1 MKMRWDD
8 FETVLEVWRAGS
20 QERAAAALGLDQA
33 TISRRIARLEQAASV
48 KLFARRGGRLVPT
61 AAGEGFISRL
71 AQVDE
76 AVAAARIALATA
88 NAIAET
94 TVRIAATPLLIDH
107 VLAPALGALPRRY
120 PGLKVDLRTRFGRFP
135 VAADCDLLL
144 SESQP
149 DEEGLVLRR
158 AAVMPFRV
166 YAPAARPDCEEWI
179 GMLSRDEPQ
188 PQPQPHAR
196 WMAENVPR
204 TKVAV
209 RVCEWSTALVAVTK
223 GVGRSALPVFIG
235 RREPAVQAVSDVVFA
250 HEIWT
255 AQHPDAAH
263 APPTA
268 AARRWV
274 DEALSAAHL
283 SEV

>member
-1 MKMRWDD
+1 MKVRWDD
-8 FETVLEVWRAGS
+8 FETVLEVWRSGT

-33 TISRRIARLEQAASV
+33 TISRRIARLEQAANV

-61 AAGEGFISRL
+61 AAGEVFVSRL

-76 AVAAARIALATA
+76 AVAAARTALATA

-107 VLAPALGALPRRY
+107 VLAPAMGALPRRY
-120 PGLKVDLRTRFGRFP
+120 PGLKVDLSPRTGSTP
-135 VAADCDLLL
+135 IAPDCDLVL
-144 SESQP
+144 SESRP

-158 AAVMPFRV
+158 VAVMPFRV

-179 GMLSRDEPQ
+179 GLLPRDEPA
-188 PQPQPHAR
+188 PHAR
-196 WMAENVPR
+196 WMAEHVSR
-204 TKVAV
+204 TRVSV
-209 RVCEWSTALVAVTK
+209 RVAEWSTALVAVTK
-223 GVGRSALPVFIG
+223 GVGRSPLPVFIG
-235 RREPAVQAVSDVVFA
+235 RREPAVLPVSDVVFA
-250 HEIWT
+250 HEIWM
-255 AQHPDAAH
+255 AQHPDAAQ

-274 DEALSAAHL
+274 EEALSAVHL
-283 SEV
+283 SEG

>member
-1 MKMRWDD
+1 MFCRMKMRWDD

-120 PGLKVDLRTRFGRFP
+120 PGLKVDLWARVGKIP

-144 SESQP
+144 CESQP
-149 DEEGLVLRR
+149 DDDGLVLRR

-166 YAPAARPDCEEWI
+166 YAPAARPECEEWI
-179 GMLSRDEPQ
+179 GLLPRDE
-188 PQPQPHAR
+188 PQPHAR

-204 TKVAV
+204 TKVTV

-223 GVGRSALPVFIG
+223 GVGRSPLPVFIG
-235 RREPAVQAVSDVVFA
+235 RREPAVQPVSDVVFA

-255 AQHPDAAH
+255 AQHPDAAQ
-263 APPTA
+263 APPAA

-283 SEV
+283 SEG